1 MRRTV
6 VGQEKERERE
16 GPNSRGELKK
26 FFVRL
31 FFFFVRRLLSF
42 FLYGGYLVLHQ
53 SLVNARRIF
62 FVLCTSSLLAVVL
75 FLKRLVLFHFSRV
88 RPCEEN
94 CRWTREREGPNSRGE
109 F

>member
-1 MRRTV
+1 MLHREEVFFCALSISNCKTIFSV
-6 VGQEKERERE
+6 VC
-16 GPNSRGELKK
+16 
-26 FFVRL
+26 
-31 FFFFVRRLLSF
+31 F